1 MLDMDQPSLFPDHR
15 VVNVASVPQRSPF
28 RYPGGKTWLIPR
40 VRRWLLSL
48 NMKPTELVEPF
59 CGGGIAGLTVAFER
73 LADHVTMVEL
83 DRELAAV
90 WCVILQEPGGAGELA
105 DRIVGF
111 DLTLENVRAVLDT
124 EPAGKL
130 ERAFRTILKNRVN
143 RGGILAPGTGLIKEG
158 ENGKGLRSRWY
169 PETLKKRILAI
180 AGVREEITFVAGDGL
195 EVMRQ
200 HVDNPEVAYFI
211 DPPYTVAGR
220 RLYNNWELDHAALF
234 DLVASLSGDFLMT
247 YDNDERVRALAAEHG
262 FDTRQVAMKNTHHA
276 KMTELLIARDLTWV
290 DG

>member
-1 MLDMDQPSLFPDHR
+1 
-15 VVNVASVPQRSPF
+15 
-28 RYPGGKTWLIPR
+28 
-40 VRRWLLSL
+40 
-48 NMKPTELVEPF
+48 MKPTELVEPF